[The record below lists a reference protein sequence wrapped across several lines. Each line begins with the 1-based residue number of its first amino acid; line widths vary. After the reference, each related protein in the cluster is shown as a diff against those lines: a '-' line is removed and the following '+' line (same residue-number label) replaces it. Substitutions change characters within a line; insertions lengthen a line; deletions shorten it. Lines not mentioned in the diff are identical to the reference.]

1 METEAI
7 KCKMSLEEK
16 RKLLDSAKGQ
26 YFSVCWVKKS
36 GETREAIAKKWER
49 RFLHG
54 EPGQN
59 KNTCADKPHLY
70 TIAEQAVE
78 GYRNVDLRRLR
89 KVKINRVVYD
99 FED

>member
-1 METEAI
+1 MRVH
-7 KCKMSLEEK
+7 MSLEEK

-59 KNTCADKPHLY
+59 KTLVPISHTCILSQSKRWRAS
-70 TIAEQAVE
+70 AQ
-78 GYRNVDLRRLR
+78 
-89 KVKINRVVYD
+89 
-99 FED
+99 

>member
-1 METEAI
+1 
-7 KCKMSLEEK
+7 MSLEEK
-16 RKLLDSAKGQ
+16 RNLLDSAKGQ
-26 YFSVCWVKKS
+26 YFSVAWVKKDGS
-36 GETREAIAKKWER
+36 PREAIAKKWER

-78 GYRNVDLRRLR
+78 GFRTVDLQKLI
-89 KVKINRVVYD
+89 KVKINGVVYE

>member
-1 METEAI
+1 MKTEAI

-26 YFSVCWVKKS
+26 YFSLAWVKKS
-36 GETREAIAKKWER
+36 GEAREAIAKKWER

-59 KNTCADKPHLY
+59 KNTCSDKPHLY

-78 GYRNVDLRRLR
+78 GWRNVDLRTLR
-89 KVKINRVVYD
+89 KVKIGGKVYE
-99 FED
+99 FEE

>member
-1 METEAI
+1 
-7 KCKMSLEEK
+7 MS
-16 RKLLDSAKGQ
+16 
-26 YFSVCWVKKS
+26 WVKKS

-49 RFLHG
+49 RLLHG

-78 GYRNVDLRRLR
+78 GFRTVDLQKLI
-89 KVKINRVVYD
+89 KVKINGVVYE

>member
-1 METEAI
+1 MRVY
-7 KCKMSLEEK
+7 MSLEEK

-26 YFSVCWVKKS
+26 YFSVSWVKKT

-59 KNTCADKPHLY
+59 KNTCADKSHLY

-78 GYRNVDLRRLR
+78 GYRTVDLRSLR
-89 KVKINRVVYD
+89 KVKINGKVYEFD
-99 FED
+99 N

>member
-1 METEAI
+1 MRVH
-7 KCKMSLEEK
+7 MSLEEK

-26 YFSVCWVKKS
+26 YFSVSWVKKS
-36 GETREAIAKKWER
+36 GEAREAIAKKWER

-78 GYRNVDLRRLR
+78 GYRTVDLRTLR
-89 KVKINRVVYD
+89 KAKINGKLYE
-99 FED
+99 FEE